1 MKIMNFFW
9 DEAFMGGQYTD
20 GPDFRYIHAGEIS
33 GFFILSAFILKNYFN
48 NFPNFGGIWSR
59 AILRTV
65 ICLIGG
71 SFIYL
76 FYFSAAATFF
86 LGKVPGFAQP
96 GDTPLVWTI
105 LFLSV
110 IMIQHDFFEGWPLRR
125 TSGMQTGAEEIPAE
139 MARNTTLG
147 NPNVSKVGG
156 LQS

>member
-1 MKIMNFFW
+1 MGIILLLILMKIMNFFW

-20 GPDFRYIHAGEIS
+20 GPDFRYIHAGEIG

-59 AILRTV
+59 TILRTV
-65 ICLIGG
+65 ISLIGG
-71 SFIYL
+71 LFIYL
-76 FYFSAAATFF
+76 FYFSAAGSFI

-110 IMIQHDFFEGWPLRR
+110 IMIQHDFFEGWPLRK
-125 TSGMQTGAEEIPAE
+125 TAGIQTGAEEIPGE
-139 MARNTTLG
+139 MARNTA
-147 NPNVSKVGG
+147 
-156 LQS
+156 